1 MGNTNSPAGAGPVL
15 VRQIDLDRALP
26 ALPDRTAAGAS
37 YRTALVTVKLHGTPV
52 AVTEVQVTPG
62 VATPATIHRS
72 RTAGTQERGR
82 WCRCPGR

>member
-1 MGNTNSPAGAGPVL
+1 MGNTNPPAGAGPVL

-52 AVTEVQVTPG
+52 AVTEVHVTPG
-62 VATPATIHRS
+62 VATPGVTWTSVTATGVPCSFTVTSAAR
-72 RTAGTQERGR
+72 
-82 WCRCPGR
+82 

>member
-62 VATPATIHRS
+62 VATPATLL
-72 RTAGTQERGR
+72 AALL
-82 WCRCPGR
+82 WP